1 MSGLKRNKKWMAFM
15 LSLMLIISAV
25 FPTAAFAQNSPDS
38 GEAPIIITAGDPLP
52 TSEETIVSSEE
63 TGEMPS
69 PGDGAE
75 EAPQDDAGVE
85 PTLAEEET
93 LPAPGD
99 ELTLNAEAG
108 TEAYKYLTVLSSVY
122 GTRVA
127 GTAGEVAAR
136 GYIVEEFEKLGYTVE
151 VQPFNYGGSSSS
163 ANVIATKAGQS
174 PREIVVGA
182 HYDATG
188 HGKGTD
194 DNASGVSVMLE
205 AAAAL
210 NDAVTP
216 YTIKF
221 VAFGAEEVGMRGSKY
236 YVNQLTESEKRNIAG
251 MINLDSL
258 AAGDFMYIYGS
269 AGKGGFIRDLG
280 LDIVNRLGLDVITNP
295 GYPGFPAGTTGDWSD
310 HDPFDKA
317 GIPYAYLEATNWDI
331 GDNEG
336 ETQTAANGSYWHT
349 AKDTLESIST
359 DYPGRIEQHL
369 STFSILLRN
378 ILLEVIEPFN
388 EPTGE
393 IILSYNK
400 ASITEKR
407 TIDFEFD
414 LPLNTTLDDIEWS
427 YGGKPLSEWKSWASN
442 GYNGAPFIT
451 FEKAPVLLGNK
462 VTGKITF
469 DLPYGTTNLSGTHRR
484 NYPALIGTYELAVLD
499 KTAGTPLASAD
510 IKLNAYDSYYT
521 YDELKPKIDEITLAA
536 EAKGRYVD
544 NRVLGQ
550 SVEGRDIYFT
560 ILAKDKQSVDK
571 YVNETH
577 PGMMD
582 DPAGLQ
588 EKIRNGTFG
597 EYKVPIWVNNIHPDE
612 APGIDAIVNFF
623 EEIATKD
630 SVTYNLNKDATNPLQ
645 ATLNMDTLLDNV
657 IFLFNYTENPDG
669 RVHNTR
675 ANINGFDLNRDNS
688 YQTQPE
694 TQIVTSEIA
703 KWSPISFLDLHGF
716 VGSFLIE
723 PCTPPHDP
731 NHEFDLLI
739 HNMVAQAEA
748 MGQAGIANTKYESFH
763 IPYEEHRKLKEN
775 PSYQPKGYTDGWDDA
790 SPAYTAVYAMHHGSM
805 GHTIEIPELNEESTT
820 ALFYTIVAASKY
832 VTDNKEELFL
842 NQLEI
847 YKRGVEGIDD
857 RGVDP
862 YLINAK
868 NESIGRPRGTEENFF
883 PEYYVIP
890 TSTELQ
896 KNPLEAYRMAAYLIR
911 NGVKLEQTTE
921 SVEAGGVTYPA
932 GTYVVNMH
940 QAKRGFANLVL
951 YKGVDVSDFSAMY
964 AEIVQNFPDLRGFN
978 SYELRAAGAFAG
990 KTGAVTSVSVPDATV
1005 VSGDAAY
1012 YVIRS
1017 SNNDAVKAVN
1027 KLLDG
1032 DKAVGM
1038 LTAPGEKYGAGD
1050 YLVAAADLRTVADD
1064 FYLDIEP
1071 VSGNAPASFPLKKLS
1086 LNATGVPAYVLK
1098 ELGFT
1103 VTSIAQNSDVL
1114 INATV
1119 NATNRTLI
1127 EEGKPYIGFGYTAIN
1142 SFKNSNLTTGLEV
1155 GRTGGHEGVYK
1166 VKMNQTSVITAPY
1179 EQEEYLYTASGGWI
1193 ESVPAGAVVLA
1204 DNAAGD
1210 EFFKAGWWPNNER
1223 AAGKVTG
1230 MSYRQDKLNVTLF
1243 SNDLVNK
1250 AHPQH
1255 QYRLLANSIYATL
1268 QPAIVPGE
1276 PEPSPSPS
1284 PSSSPEPSPSPSPSS
1299 SPGSSPSPSPSPSP
1313 SSSPGPSPT
1322 VDPGTPTE
1330 PGVVPTFED
1339 IGGVSSWA
1347 GEAIGKLAALGII
1360 KGMSDEQFAPLNQV
1374 TRAQFITMLVR
1385 ALGLEDS
1392 EASVTFGDVS
1402 RSAWHYEYI
1411 AAGVKAGIAQGT
1423 GTGRFSP
1430 DKPITR
1436 EEMAIMTV
1444 NALKLVKEVSGDES
1458 SLERF
1463 TDQENIAVYARA
1475 AAAVLTQ
1482 QGVINGMGNDSFAPK
1497 GAANRAQA
1505 AVIIY
1510 RMLGL
1515 LED

>member
-1 MSGLKRNKKWMAFM
+1 MSGLKRNKKWMALM
-15 LSLMLIISAV
+15 LSLMLMISAV
-25 FPTAAFAQNSPDS
+25 LPTAAFAQDSPDS
-38 GEAPIIITAGDPLP
+38 GAAPVIAAADSL
-52 TSEETIVSSEE
+52 
-63 TGEMPS
+63 
-69 PGDGAE
+69 PGDEEPGVSPSDAE
-75 EAPQDDAGVE
+75 EAASPADAVEEDPQDDAGDE
-85 PTLAEEET
+85 QTLAEEAT
-93 LPAPGD
+93 LPGPGGEPVPVPVPD
-99 ELTLNAEAG
+99 VEAG
-108 TEAYKYLTVLSSVY
+108 VMAYEYLTVLSSVY
-122 GTRVA
+122 GTRAA

-136 GYIVEEFEKLGYTVE
+136 GYIVAEFEKMGYTVE
-151 VQPFNYGGSSSS
+151 VQPFTYGSRNS
-163 ANVIATKAGQS
+163 ANVIATKEGVS
-174 PREIVVGA
+174 TREVVVGA
-182 HYDATG
+182 HYDAVTA
-188 HGKGTD
+188 GKGAD
-194 DNASGVSVMLE
+194 DNASGVGVMME
-205 AAAAL
+205 TAAAL
-210 NDAVTP
+210 KDAVTP

-221 VAFGAEEVGMRGSKY
+221 VAFGAEEVGLRGSNY
-236 YVNQLTESEKRNIAG
+236 YVNQLSAENRRNVAG

-280 LDIVNRLGLDVITNP
+280 LDIVDRLDLDVITNP
-295 GYPGFPAGTTGDWSD
+295 GYPGYPAGTTGDWSD
-310 HDPFDKA
+310 HAPFNRA
-317 GIPYAYLEATNWDI
+317 GIPIAYLEATNWDV
-331 GDNEG
+331 GDNDG
-336 ETQTAANGSYWHT
+336 YTQTAANGSYWHSS
-349 AKDTLESIST
+349 KDTLERISA

-369 STFSILLRN
+369 STFSILLKT
-378 ILLEVIEPFN
+378 ILREVN
-388 EPTGE
+388 EPSVE
-393 IILSYNK
+393 ITLSNNK

-407 TIDFEFD
+407 TIDFEFNLRSD
-414 LPLNTTLDDIEWS
+414 RTLDDIVWL
-427 YGGKPLSEWKSWASN
+427 YGGKPFSEWKSWASN
-442 GYNGAPFIT
+442 GYNGAPFIS
-451 FEKAPVLLGNK
+451 FEEGPVLADGK

-484 NYPALIGTYELAVLD
+484 NYPALIGTYPLAALD
-499 KTAGTPLASAD
+499 KYTGTDLASSD

-560 ILAKDKQSVDK
+560 ILAKDKESVDK

-588 EKIRNGTFG
+588 EKIRSGAFG
-597 EYKVPIWVNNIHPDE
+597 DYKVPIWVNNIHPDE

-623 EEIATKD
+623 EEIATED
-630 SVTYNLNKDATNPLQ
+630 SITYNVNKDASNPLQ

-675 ANINGFDLNRDNS
+675 ANVNGFDLNRDNS

-739 HNMVAQAEA
+739 DKMVAQAEA
-748 MGQAGIANTKYESFH
+748 MGQAGIANTKYEVYH

-775 PSYQPKGYTDGWDDA
+775 PNYSPVGYTDGWDDA

-820 ALFYTIVAASKY
+820 ALFYTLVAASQY
-832 VTDNKEELFL
+832 VTENKEELFL

-847 YKRGVEGIDD
+847 FKRGVEGIDD
-857 RGVDP
+857 RSVDP

-890 TSTELQ
+890 TSSELQ
-896 KNPLEAYRMAAYLIR
+896 KNPLEAYRMAEYLIR

-921 SVEAGGVTYPA
+921 SVSVNGITYPA

-978 SYELRAAGAFAG
+978 SYELRVSGAFAG
-990 KTGAVTSVSVPDATV
+990 KTGAVTSVTVPSSTV

-1017 SNNDAVKAVN
+1017 SNNDAIKAVN

-1032 DKAVGM
+1032 GKAVSM
-1038 LTAPGEKYGAGD
+1038 LTAKSQKYGAGD
-1050 YLVAAADLRTVADD
+1050 YLVAAADLKTISGD

-1071 VSGNAPASFPLKKLS
+1071 VSGIVPLSFPLKKLT
-1086 LNATGVPAYVLK
+1086 LNATGVPAFVLK

-1103 VTSIAQNSDVL
+1103 VTSIATNSDVL

-1119 NATNRTLI
+1119 NAANRTLI
-1127 EEGKPYIGFGYTAIN
+1127 EEGKPYIGFGYSAIN
-1142 SFKNSNLTTGLEV
+1142 SFKNSNLVTGLEV

-1166 VKMNQTSVITAPY
+1166 AVMNQNSVITAPY
-1179 EQEEYLYTASGGWI
+1179 ETAEYLYTASGGWI
-1193 ESVPAGAVVLA
+1193 EVIPAGATVLA
-1204 DNAAGD
+1204 QNAVGN
-1210 EFFKAGWWPNNER
+1210 EFFKAGWWPNHER
-1223 AAGKVTG
+1223 AEGKVTG
-1230 MSYRQDKLNVTLF
+1230 MLYRQGKLNVTLF

-1255 QYRLLANSIYATL
+1255 QYRLLANSIFATV
-1268 QPAIVPGE
+1268 QPVTVPD
-1276 PEPSPSPS
+1276 
-1284 PSSSPEPSPSPSPSS
+1284 SS
-1299 SPGSSPSPSPSPSP
+1299 
-1313 SSSPGPSPT
+1313 GPSTPSDPGTTPT
-1322 VDPGTPTE
+1322 NPGTDPSTPVDPVDPGTPTDPE
-1330 PGVVPTFED
+1330 GPTGPTDPEVIPSFED
-1339 IGGVSSWA
+1339 LGPVASWA

-1360 KGMSDEQFAPLNQV
+1360 KGMTDEQFAPLNQV

-1385 ALGLEDS
+1385 ALGLEDA

-1423 GTGRFSP
+1423 GTGRFNP

-1436 EEMAIMTV
+1436 EEMAIMAA
-1444 NALKLVKEVSGDES
+1444 NALKLVNEASGDES
-1458 SLERF
+1458 TLDKFSDKES
-1463 TDQENIAVYARA
+1463 IASYARE
-1475 AAAVLTQ
+1475 AVALLTQ
-1482 QGVINGMGNDSFAPK
+1482 QGVINGMGNDTFAPK
-1497 GAANRAQA
+1497 GVANRAQA

-1510 RMLGL
+1510 RMLEL